1 MEGNIEETRHL
12 SAETCPR
19 QIKSSDE
26 NLNTNKNKEE
36 GKQREPGSTAD
47 YDKAIGLIFCPSC
60 CGSQEQLQWQGSI
73 RSAIPLLHSLSRSII
88 NDTEKQKRSSRARC
102 PAHAGATGGGGG
114 GGYKERKDMLLAL
127 LIHQLKL
134 KGTRG
139 KWNRKGKTITL
150 TCFCP
155 LGYNHIGLFPLTSTL
170 CVMSNNLM

>member
-1 MEGNIEETRHL
+1 MFSLLLGSQEEALSKFCSVNGRECEELLLYVYTCAHRWRIRRWGNIEETRHL
-12 SAETCPR
+12 STETCPR

-88 NDTEKQKRSSRARC
+88 NDTERQKRSSRARC
-102 PAHAGATGGGGG
+102 PAHAGATGGDGGAT
-114 GGYKERKDMLLAL
+114 KRER
-127 LIHQLKL
+127 
-134 KGTRG
+134 
-139 KWNRKGKTITL
+139 
-150 TCFCP
+150 TCCW
-155 LGYNHIGLFPLTSTL
+155 L
-170 CVMSNNLM
+170 C